1 MSLDLLTIGGTSSI
15 TLSTGADQQYQGG
28 IVTIDTEH
36 ISKELRK
43 AKAAH
48 IKWRSYAYAMVSGLD
63 IDTEYAPLEHTD
75 CVFGKWYYGVGME
88 HFGHLDT
95 YSGIE
100 VPHQILHK
108 LYSKI
113 YDLAKNGKLK
123 DAEVEAKRL
132 TELSHQ
138 VMEALALVEH
148 EIASLK

>member
-1 MSLDLLTIGGTSSI
+1 M
-15 TLSTGADQQYQGG
+15 A
-28 IVTIDTEH
+28 IDNEA

-63 IDTEYAPLEHTD
+63 VDTEYTPLEHSD
-75 CVFGKWYYGVGME
+75 CAFGKWYYGAGKE

-95 YSGIE
+95 YAGID

-108 LYSKI
+108 LYAKI
-113 YDLAKNGKLK
+113 YDLAKRGKLK

-138 VMEALALVEH
+138 VMEAVELVER
-148 EIASLK
+148 EVDSCSM

>member
-1 MSLDLLTIGGTSSI
+1 MADHDLIL
-15 TLSTGADQQYQGG
+15 
-28 IVTIDTEH
+28 
-36 ISKELRK
+36 KELRK

-48 IKWRSYAYAMVSGLD
+48 IKWRSYAYAMLSGLD
-63 IDTEYAPLEHTD
+63 IETEYAPLEHTD
-75 CVFGKWYYGVGME
+75 CAFGQWYHGLGKE

-95 YSGIE
+95 YAGIA

-113 YDLAKNGKLK
+113 YDLAQKGKLK

-138 VMEALALVEH
+138 VIEALELVER
-148 EIASLK
+148 EIESIR

>member
-1 MSLDLLTIGGTSSI
+1 MADHDLIL
-15 TLSTGADQQYQGG
+15 
-28 IVTIDTEH
+28 
-36 ISKELRK
+36 KELRK

-48 IKWRSYAYAMVSGLD
+48 IKWRSYAYAMLSGLD
-63 IDTEYAPLEHTD
+63 IETEYAPLEHTD
-75 CVFGKWYYGVGME
+75 CAFGQWYHGLGKE

-95 YSGIE
+95 YAGIA

-113 YDLAKNGKLK
+113 YDLAQKGKLK

-138 VMEALALVEH
+138 VIEALELVER
-148 EIASLK
+148 EVESIK